1 MLLSAYAFLFYI
13 VRVFYCRVA
22 SKDFPKLLPFLRTY
36 VRRMGI
42 LALSVVLSVGIFAA
56 YENEI
61 DPAKL
66 PEYVL
71 TNGEKTVRFRT
82 MSHIASE
89 SFYSGVSADLSEAR
103 KQGYVLFYEG
113 VRQGSPESSKKF
125 DALMGFKFD
134 KDLYAAMSKL
144 YGLVPQDNASIVGE
158 FQPNDRNV
166 DVSIDDIVSG
176 YEKRRGAV
184 SGELLPVTASGS
196 ADGFA
201 SEFSKEISLYADALT
216 PRELGV
222 VRYLNR
228 AIMSLVIKNRDASN
242 AAFAGL
248 GKEDLF
254 SAILDDRNEVIVDA
268 VTSSEEKKIFITYG
282 LLHFDGVFDLLQ
294 DRDPRWK
301 IVEPIT
307 YRYPTL
313 P

>member
-1 MLLSAYAFLFYI
+1 
-13 VRVFYCRVA
+13 
-22 SKDFPKLLPFLRTY
+22 
-36 VRRMGI
+36 MGI
-42 LALSVVLSVGIFAA
+42 LALSVVLSIGAFSV

-66 PEYVL
+66 PEYVI

-89 SFYSGVSADLSEAR
+89 SFYKGVSADLSEAR

-113 VRQGSPESSKKF
+113 VRPGSPENAKKF

-134 KDLYAAMSKL
+134 KNLYAAMSKL
-144 YGLVPQDNASIVGE
+144 YGLVPQDTASIVGT
-158 FQPNDRNV
+158 FQPKDRNV
-166 DVSIDDIVSG
+166 DVSVDEIVAN

-184 SGELLPVTASGS
+184 SGEPLPVTASG
-196 ADGFA
+196 ADAFA
-201 SEFSKEISLYADALT
+201 SDFSKEIALYADELT
-216 PRELGV
+216 ARELGV

-254 SAILDDRNEVIVDA
+254 SAILQDRDKVVVDA
-268 VTSSEEKKIFITYG
+268 LVSTEEKKIFVTYG

-294 DRDPRWK
+294 DRDPRWR